1 MNPIKK
7 IKIGFDDTEKFRNHF
22 YPYVRGTIGR
32 GELKKKHMYEQ
43 CTWQAERGPFW
54 LWFLRVCVRHRNVEV
69 RNSFGNDVLVLF
81 GAAFVARVFF
91 FLLSPFCL

>member
-32 GELKKKHMYEQ
+32 GELKKSICMS
-43 CTWQAERGPFW
+43 
-54 LWFLRVCVRHRNVEV
+54 NVPGKQKE
-69 RNSFGNDVLVLF
+69 GLF
-81 GAAFVARVFF
+81 G
-91 FLLSPFCL
+91 SGFCVCAWDIET